1 MKKEEYL
8 YNIKVEY
15 PNGTFQSIFSSPHSF
30 DIDFNHEKY
39 CEDNRLRYSFKQ
51 MIFSDINTFITGP
64 EDYWINN
71 FKILSKAEYK
81 LSYNKLLPDNLFKA
95 LSWFNKAITLYNEYN
110 IDMGEEPE
118 LIIKHTNEAFTDII
132 FRNWDFNNLT
142 ETSYLGCVNRNID
155 DKLKKIQHAEMV
167 LKYILKEINID
178 KVAEYDCI
186 IQEYKSSHWKEIEN
200 IKWKFGEPQENKVI
214 RGNIGHY
221 PIIIPIKGAI
231 ELEDYKIN
239 LLTHIGKLV
248 SEIRFILAE
257 LLDSIMDYKPF
268 EGMNYNS
275 LFYENLSD
283 VFIMFKIRLIKE
295 KKKHII
301 ENKDYSVSLND
312 LFNEKEYDTILND
325 KDTVLSTLVS
335 SFKKREKVQA
345 MLDDIDEHYYISKSV
360 KFEKRK
366 LAIIVYILQYCDLFN
381 RMSYETFKKN
391 ICWYYGKENVSM
403 KPNKIQEEA
412 IQEYYKKEFLY
423 KKYNISIK

>member
-1 MKKEEYL
+1 MQKKNILIVFTGSMELGGIERSLLGLLDAIDYDYYDVDLFLYGHHGPLFSLINPKVNILPEVKELAYL
-8 YNIKVEY
+8 
-15 PNGTFQSIFSSPHSF
+15 
-30 DIDFNHEKY
+30 
-39 CEDNRLRYSFKQ
+39 R
-51 MIFSDINTFITGP
+51 
-64 EDYWINN
+64 
-71 FKILSKAEYK
+71 
-81 LSYNKLLPDNLFKA
+81 
-95 LSWFNKAITLYNEYN
+95 
-110 IDMGEEPE
+110 
-118 LIIKHTNEAFTDII
+118 
-132 FRNWDFNNLT
+132 
-142 ETSYLGCVNRNID
+142 
-155 DKLKKIQHAEMV
+155 
-167 LKYILKEINID
+167 
-178 KVAEYDCI
+178 
-186 IQEYKSSHWKEIEN
+186 
-200 IKWKFGEPQENKVI
+200 EPQENKVI

-366 LAIIVYILQYCDLFN
+366 LAIIVYILQYCELFN